1 MALTIPTIPS
11 MPAGHIAT
19 SNDMN
24 QLAAAATFL
33 LGKPI
38 AHVHDGTGGYA
49 MASPMTCWDTKDID
63 TDGMWNGSQT
73 DRLTIQ
79 TPGWYKLRVA
89 ITSNGAGGSLEFF
102 MRSTTGSNNPLGSGV
117 FSSPNWEAATIASSA
132 SPFVSFHVSG
142 IWPYYLYPADFLQVR
157 GVLTAG
163 AGNTYVTAVPAS
175 FFSLE
180 WVSA

>member
-1 MALTIPTIPS
+1 MALTIPVIPG

-19 SNDMN
+19 SSDMN

-38 AHVHDGTGGYA
+38 AHVHDGTGSYA
-49 MASPMTCWDTKDID
+49 IASPMACWDTKDID
-63 TDGMWNGSQT
+63 TDGMWSAGSPN
-73 DRLTIQ
+73 RLTIQ
-79 TPGWYKLRVA
+79 TPGWYKLRAA
-89 ITSNGAGGSLEFF
+89 ITSNGAGAGMEFF

-117 FSSPNWEAATIASSA
+117 NSTPNWEAATFTSSA
-132 SPFVSFHVSG
+132 SPFTSFHVSG
-142 IWPYYLYPADFLQVR
+142 IWPYYLYQADFLQVM
-157 GVLTAG
+157 GVI
-163 AGNTYVTAVPAS
+163 NTGSGTTFITGVPAS